1 MKMPSK
7 RLSKFALLISFAMF
21 VGCEKPA
28 YYTCMGTITH
38 DGRPVPDL
46 QITFAPVMIDSVRS
60 PMGLTDANGKFE
72 MTTARFRGVPPGKFK
87 VFVED
92 PRAADGSR
100 TRIDDDYLYVTKRYC
115 ELNSDVIYVSDMH
128 RENFELKLDTKELP
142 QKAEAQTPP
151 TETPPTETPPTENPE
166 TENPPAKV
174 PPAEQE

>member
-1 MKMPSK
+1 
-7 RLSKFALLISFAMF
+7 
-21 VGCEKPA
+21 
-28 YYTCMGTITH
+28 
-38 DGRPVPDL
+38 
-46 QITFAPVMIDSVRS
+46 
-60 PMGLTDANGKFE
+60 

-128 RENFELKLDTKELP
+128 RENFELKLDTKDLP
-142 QKAEAQTPP
+142 QKADP
-151 TETPPTETPPTENPE
+151 ETPPAAATKQETPQTET
-166 TENPPAKV
+166 

>member
-7 RLSKFALLISFAMF
+7 RLSKFALLISFATF

-128 RENFELKLDTKELP
+128 RENFELKLDTKDLP
-142 QKAEAQTPP
+142 QKADP
-151 TETPPTETPPTENPE
+151 ETPPAAATKQETPQTET
-166 TENPPAKV
+166 